1 MKSRKGL
8 TLIEVILS
16 IALLGIISVMLMP
29 ALTSQ
34 FAMMM
39 KTRSMT
45 EDLYSA
51 QQNVE
56 QRIASVK
63 ADIQSGTAPADQTRT
78 SYVLFSGQ
86 ASERTVYGYPNQIEV
101 HVGNSAINLISV
113 VADNRMPVFEVAS
126 LSNVGIQLS
135 NGTTTL
141 PFAYTDTSFLEVDSS
156 YNILDTN
163 NVNLTN
169 ISRWYVSRAGFN
181 IPMTTNAPE
190 IQKGTIYP
198 RFPDDYSLILG
209 ATTENLT
216 TILSTYAGRHL
227 IYTLT
232 PASTSGKMG
241 DTVLSNAV
249 FLSGLP
255 VLANLKLHLDASMVS
270 KEDSTAVRSVIT
282 TVNSEQVQNDFVLK
296 WNDISGNSNNA
307 TQGTTTLQPELIEMK
322 MGDFTFGERDYET
335 YSKFIRFDGTKAM
348 TVAQSTT
355 LNLNNLTVIVVA
367 RSSSKDAQKTI
378 VSKIGTGTV
387 GWFVGWNTSNQLG
400 WYIRNGGTTNTLSAA
415 ADVGL
420 DGGWHILTGSA
431 SSSAVSFQSDDT
443 TATSSTRTVSSTLSN
458 TSPISIGYNGSS
470 SFSTVDVAEI
480 LVYDGTLSV
489 ADMASVQ
496 TYLKNKYQ
504 PTPPVTSIYALKPM
518 TETVALGETYTMPTT
533 MQAYMTNGTLRDVAV
548 DWSPTSIDTSTVG
561 AKTSTATA
569 VSDSSKSTTLTVDV
583 LGIHSLEDLSFTVER
598 GSTFTMPS
606 TVVAILGDIS
616 GPKRNVA
623 VTWNIDA
630 VDTNTLGTVVRTG
643 TAVLDSSKSMT
654 LTVTV
659 IPRKVTG
666 VTLDTHASTMNIGST
681 VQLTATVLP
690 TDAANKTVTWRSNNT
705 AVATVSASGLVTAVG
720 SGTASIIVTTVDG
733 GLTDVCTVTVNIPV
747 SSVSLNR
754 TSITIPRSGTT
765 TLVATVL
772 PSNATNKTVVWT
784 SSDTNIATVT
794 SAGLVTVKSNATI
807 GNATVITAT
816 SIDSG
821 VTATCT
827 VTAGTPVTGVSLN
840 RTTRTII
847 KGSTYDLVETVD
859 PWNATN
865 TDVTWSSSDTDVATV
880 SGNGRVTAVSGGTA
894 IITVTTEDGGF
905 TATCTVTVTVP
916 VTGVTLSPTA
926 ITLPRSG
933 TVDLTETVLPSD
945 ATNKNVTWFSSN
957 TNVATV
963 STTGV
968 VTVKSTATYGNST
981 TITVTTADG
990 GRTAT
995 CTVTA
1000 GILVT
1005 GITVTPTTRSLS
1017 KGSDFDITDNILP
1030 SGATNQNVTW
1040 SSSNT
1045 AVATVNSSGTVM
1057 GVGAGTATITVTT
1070 VDGGYTA
1077 TCVVT
1082 VTVPVTGVTL
1092 TPSTLL
1098 LDRSAT
1104 YALVKTIAPSDAT
1117 NQNVT
1122 WASSNTAVATVD
1134 ANGVVSVKS
1143 TAALGGTTT
1152 ITVTTVDGGRT
1163 DSCLVTVR
1171 TPVTGVTLTPDT
1183 KTLTQGTN
1191 FNLSAVVSPGS
1202 ASNPAVT
1209 WTSSNPAVATVNG
1222 TGTVTAVSGGTATI
1236 TVTTVDGGHS
1246 DTCVVTVPLYAT
1258 NISDGNRR
1266 VFTVTFNK
1274 PMLSA
1279 SISVSGTNI
1288 VVSGNQITFRR
1299 SSDFSNN
1306 TNIPITVIAADG
1318 TTKNIVV
1325 KRSSTNWSIVTP

>member
-1 MKSRKGL
+1 
-8 TLIEVILS
+8 
-16 IALLGIISVMLMP
+16 
-29 ALTSQ
+29 
-34 FAMMM
+34 
-39 KTRSMT
+39 
-45 EDLYSA
+45 
-51 QQNVE
+51 
-56 QRIASVK
+56 
-63 ADIQSGTAPADQTRT
+63 
-78 SYVLFSGQ
+78 
-86 ASERTVYGYPNQIEV
+86 
-101 HVGNSAINLISV
+101 
-113 VADNRMPVFEVAS
+113 
-126 LSNVGIQLS
+126 
-135 NGTTTL
+135 
-141 PFAYTDTSFLEVDSS
+141 
-156 YNILDTN
+156 
-163 NVNLTN
+163 
-169 ISRWYVSRAGFN
+169 
-181 IPMTTNAPE
+181 
-190 IQKGTIYP
+190 
-198 RFPDDYSLILG
+198 
-209 ATTENLT
+209 
-216 TILSTYAGRHL
+216 
-227 IYTLT
+227 
-232 PASTSGKMG
+232 
-241 DTVLSNAV
+241 
-249 FLSGLP
+249 
-255 VLANLKLHLDASMVS
+255 
-270 KEDSTAVRSVIT
+270 
-282 TVNSEQVQNDFVLK
+282 
-296 WNDISGNSNNA
+296 
-307 TQGTTTLQPELIEMK
+307 LIEMK

-583 LGIHSLEDLSFTVER
+583 LGIHSLEDLAFTVER

-666 VTLDTHASTMNIGST
+666 VTLDTHASTLNIGST

-754 TSITIPRSGTT
+754 TEITLARSGTV
-765 TLVATVL
+765 TLIATVL

-816 SIDSG
+816 SID
-821 VTATCT
+821 
-827 VTAGTPVTGVSLN
+827 
-840 RTTRTII
+840 
-847 KGSTYDLVETVD
+847 
-859 PWNATN
+859 
-865 TDVTWSSSDTDVATV
+865 
-880 SGNGRVTAVSGGTA
+880 
-894 IITVTTEDGGF
+894 
-905 TATCTVTVTVP
+905 
-916 VTGVTLSPTA
+916 
-926 ITLPRSG
+926 
-933 TVDLTETVLPSD
+933 
-945 ATNKNVTWFSSN
+945 
-957 TNVATV
+957 
-963 STTGV
+963 
-968 VTVKSTATYGNST
+968 
-981 TITVTTADG
+981 G

-1000 GILVT
+1000 GIPVTGVSLNKNSRTIEKGSTYDLNQTVYPSTATVRTVTWSSSNTAVATVSATGLVSAVSGGTAVVTVTTDDGGFTAICNVTVTVPVTGVSLSPTSITLPRNGTIDLTETVSPSDATDKTVTYSSSNPSAVSVDSVTGLVKVLTSSYPTRVTITVETTDGSYEATCSVTAGVVVT
-1005 GITVTPTTRSLS
+1005 GITVNPTSQTLA
-1017 KGSDFDITDNILP
+1017 KGANFTIADTFIP
-1030 SGATNQNVTW
+1030 SNATNQNVTW

-1045 AVATVNSSGTVM
+1045 AVATVSTSGKVT
-1057 GVGAGTATITVTT
+1057 GVSGGTATITVSTQE
-1070 VDGGYTA
+1070 GGFTA
-1077 TCVVT
+1077 TCLVT
-1082 VTVPVTGVTL
+1082 VSVPVTGVTL
-1092 TPSTLL
+1092 NVSTLL

-1104 YALVKTIAPSDAT
+1104 YALVDTVAPTDAT
-1117 NQNVT
+1117 NKNVT
-1122 WASSNTAVATVD
+1122 WTSSNHAVATVD
-1134 ANGVVSVKS
+1134 GSGVVTVKD
-1143 TAALGGTTT
+1143 TAPFGGTTT
-1152 ITVTTVDGGRT
+1152 VTVTTADGGRT
-1163 DSCLVTVR
+1163 DSCDITVR
-1171 TPVTGVTLTPDT
+1171 SPVTGVTLTPP
-1183 KTLTQGTN
+1183 TLTLIQGDT
-1191 FNLSAVVSPGS
+1191 FDLTDTVSP
-1202 ASNPAVT
+1202 ANATNPNVT
-1209 WTSSNPAVATVNG
+1209 WRSSNPAVVSVSSS
-1222 TGTVTAVSGGTATI
+1222 GTVTAVSGGTATI
-1236 TVTTVDGGHS
+1236 TVTTVDGGHTA
-1246 DTCVVTVPLYAT
+1246 TCEVTVPLYAKP
-1258 NISDGNRR
+1258 ISSGSSKS
-1266 VFTVTFNK
+1266 FTVTFNK
-1274 PMLSA
+1274 SMLGA
-1279 SISVSGTNI
+1279 TLSGSTI
-1288 VVSGNQITFRR
+1288 VVSGNQITFSQSAKY
-1299 SSDFSNN
+1299 SSD
-1306 TNIPITVIAADG
+1306 TNISILVVASDG
-1318 TTKNIVV
+1318 TTKTIVV
-1325 KRSSTNWSIVTP
+1325 WRSKGTSTWTIKTP